1 MKRHITSALLLAGVA
16 VAASTYPAVAAVPR
30 LDVAGIAKYVYPDN
44 RRCNLTETP
53 AYMPDGETYLL
64 VSDDGKKI
72 VSFNTADGKE
82 AGTVLDAA
90 TTRENKLPGDIE
102 GFTISPDGSKL
113 LVWTDSEP
121 VYRRSSKARYYIFEI
136 KRNILR
142 PLSKSSGKQQAP
154 LFSPDSRMVA
164 FVTDNN
170 IRIRKWDYD
179 TEVDV
184 TADGK
189 HGKIINGI
197 PDWTYEEEFSAV
209 CSMAWSPDNTTLC
222 YLRYDEEEVPWYS
235 LPIYKGYC
243 DADDRYALYPGT
255 FTYKYPVAGEKNST
269 VTLHSYDVDNRKIKD
284 IKLPDSRIEYI
295 PRIGFGGTDSERLI
309 VTTLNRDQNRMEVY
323 SVNPRSTVA
332 KSIIVEET
340 ANGWLNPMTYEDMS
354 LQDDGIVL
362 FSERSGWNHLYH
374 YTYAGQMTR
383 RITSGDFDVTD
394 YYGTDPAGMVY
405 YQAEPSTG
413 KPSDALNRAIYRLN
427 PKNGKTEPL
436 TPETGWASAEFTPAK
451 NYFTLNYSTAT
462 IPPVYTLR
470 NGKNKVVRTL
480 ADNAAYAA
488 DYAGAPQKEF
498 LTINSDGTELNA
510 YMVKPAG
517 FDPSRRYPVIMW
529 QYSGPGSQEVF
540 NRWAMDWDIYAAQQG
555 FLVVCVDGRGTGG
568 RGTTFRNVVYR
579 RLGHYETIDQL
590 NAARWVASLPY
601 VNPDAIGIAGWSY
614 GGYETLM
621 CATEANGPYAAAVA
635 VAPVTSWRFYDTV
648 YSERFMLTPQQNGA
662 AYDSGAP
669 LERASSL
676 ACPLLLMYGT
686 ADDNVHPENTIE
698 FVSRLQEA
706 GMDCDVLMFPNMN
719 HSINGCD
726 SRRVVYAKMIDFFRR
741 NLK

>member
-16 VAASTYPAVAAVPR
+16 VAASTYPAVAAVPK

-340 ANGWLNPMTYEDMS
+340 ADGWLNPMTYENMS

-413 KPSDALNRAIYRLN
+413 KRSDALNRAIYRLN

-462 IPPVYTLR
+462 TPPVYTLR

-648 YSERFMLTPQQNGA
+648 YSERFMLTPQQNGP

>member
-1 MKRHITSALLLAGVA
+1 MKRHITSALLLVGVA
-16 VAASTYPAVAAVPR
+16 VAASTSPAVAAVPR

-340 ANGWLNPMTYEDMS
+340 ADGWLNPMTYEDMS

-394 YYGTDPAGMVY
+394 YFGTDPAGMVY

-462 IPPVYTLR
+462 TPPVYTLR

-568 RGTTFRNVVYR
+568 RGTAFRNIVYR

-648 YSERFMLTPQQNGA
+648 YSERFMLTPQQNGP

>member
-164 FVTDNN
+164 FVPDNN

>member
-16 VAASTYPAVAAVPR
+16 VAASTSPAVAAVPR

-142 PLSKSSGKQQAP
+142 PLSKSNGKQQAP

-340 ANGWLNPMTYEDMS
+340 ADGWLNPMTYEDMS

-462 IPPVYTLR
+462 TPPVYTLR

-648 YSERFMLTPQQNGA
+648 YSERFMLTPQQNGP

>member
-53 AYMPDGETYLL
+53 AYMTDGETYLL

-269 VTLHSYDVDNRKIKD
+269 VTLHSYDVDNRKIKE

-340 ANGWLNPMTYEDMS
+340 ANGWLNPMTYENMS
-354 LQDDGIVL
+354 LQDDSIVL

-427 PKNGKTEPL
+427 PKNGKTEQL

-648 YSERFMLTPQQNGA
+648 YSERFMLTPQQNGP

>member
-16 VAASTYPAVAAVPR
+16 VAASTSPAVAAVPR

-340 ANGWLNPMTYEDMS
+340 ADGWLNPMTYEDMS

-462 IPPVYTLR
+462 TPPVYTLR

-568 RGTTFRNVVYR
+568 RGTAFRNIVYR

-648 YSERFMLTPQQNGA
+648 YSERFMLTPQQNGP

>member
-16 VAASTYPAVAAVPR
+16 VAASTSPAVAAVPR

-142 PLSKSSGKQQAP
+142 PLSKSNGKQQAP

-340 ANGWLNPMTYEDMS
+340 ADGWLNPMTYEDMS

-462 IPPVYTLR
+462 TPPVYTLR

-568 RGTTFRNVVYR
+568 RGTAFRNIVYR

-648 YSERFMLTPQQNGA
+648 YSERFMLTPQQNGP

>member
-16 VAASTYPAVAAVPR
+16 VAASTSPAVAAVPR

-142 PLSKSSGKQQAP
+142 PLSKSNGKQQAP

-295 PRIGFGGTDSERLI
+295 PRIGFSGTDSERLI

-340 ANGWLNPMTYEDMS
+340 ADGWLNPMTYEDMS

-590 NAARWVASLPY
+590 NAARWVATLPY

-648 YSERFMLTPQQNGA
+648 YSERFMLTPQQNGP

-669 LERASSL
+669 LERAASL

>member
-1 MKRHITSALLLAGVA
+1 MKHPIVCALLTAGLSI
-16 VAASTYPAVAAVPR
+16 AATTASHAAVPR
-30 LDVAGIAKYVYPDN
+30 LDVAGISKYVYPDN
-44 RRCNLTETP
+44 RRCNLTATP
-53 AYMPDGETYLL
+53 AYMPDGETYLQ
-64 VSDDGKKI
+64 VSADGKKI
-72 VSFNTADGKE
+72 ISYNTADGKE
-82 AGTVLDAA
+82 TATIFDSA

-102 GFTISPDGSKL
+102 GFTLSPDASKL
-113 LVWTDSEP
+113 LVWTGSEP

-142 PLSKSSGKQQAP
+142 PLSKDSDRQQAP

-164 FVTDNN
+164 FVTGNN
-170 IRIRKWDYD
+170 IHIRKWDYD
-179 TEVDV
+179 TEVEV
-184 TADGK
+184 TTDGS

-209 CSMAWSPDNTTLC
+209 CSMAWSPDNATLC
-222 YLRYDEEEVPWYS
+222 YLRYDEEQVPWYS

-269 VTLHSYDVDNRKIKD
+269 VTLHSYDVDNRKTKNIT
-284 IKLPDSRIEYI
+284 LPDSRIEYI
-295 PRIGFGGTDSERLI
+295 PRIGFGGSDSERLI

-323 SVNPRSTVA
+323 SVNPRSTVS
-332 KSIIVEET
+332 KSIIVEE
-340 ANGWLNPMTYEDMS
+340 AGNGWLNPMTYEDMR
-354 LQDDGIVL
+354 LQDNGIIL
-362 FSERSGWNHLYH
+362 FSERSGWNHLYLYS
-374 YTYAGQMTR
+374 YTGQMLR
-383 RITSGDFDVTD
+383 QLTSGDFDVTD
-394 YYGTDPAGMVY
+394 YYGTDAAGAVY

-413 KPSDALNRAIYRLN
+413 KPSDALNRAVYRLN
-427 PKNGKTEPL
+427 TKNNKTEAL
-436 TPETGWASAEFTPAK
+436 TSAEGWASAEFTPAK
-451 NYFTLNYSTAT
+451 NYFTLCYSTAAT
-462 IPPVYTLR
+462 PPVYTLC
-470 NGKNKVVRTL
+470 NSKNRTVRTL
-480 ADNAAYAA
+480 ADNAGYAA
-488 DYAGAPQKEF
+488 EYAGAPVKEF
-498 LTINSDGTELNA
+498 FTISSDGNELNA

-529 QYSGPGSQEVF
+529 QYSGPGSQEVY
-540 NRWAMDWDIYAAQQG
+540 NRWAMDWDIYAATQG

-568 RGTTFRNVVYR
+568 RGAAFRNIVYKQ
-579 RLGHYETIDQL
+579 LGRYETIDQI
-590 NAARWVASLPY
+590 NAARHIASLPY

-621 CATEANGPYAAAVA
+621 CATDGSAPYAAAVA

-648 YSERFMLTPQQNGA
+648 YSERFMLTPQQNASG
-662 AYDSGAP
+662 YDSSAP
-669 LERASSL
+669 LERAGSL
-676 ACPLLLMYGT
+676 KCPLLLMYGT

-719 HSINGCD
+719 HSINGCG

>member
-1 MKRHITSALLLAGVA
+1 MKRHITSALLLVGVA
-16 VAASTYPAVAAVPR
+16 VAASTSPAVAAVPR

-340 ANGWLNPMTYEDMS
+340 ADGWLNPMTYEDMS

-394 YYGTDPAGMVY
+394 YFGTDPAGMVY

-462 IPPVYTLR
+462 TPPVYTLR

-568 RGTTFRNVVYR
+568 RGTAFRNIVYR

-648 YSERFMLTPQQNGA
+648 YSERFMLTPQQNGP

-698 FVSRLQEA
+698 FVSLLQEA